1 MKSKRVTVHPRSD
14 GTPPSAA
21 QPKLTDVGLLEQ
33 SQINLTTPL
42 DEIPKYTNAA
52 ANARAKDP
60 RASQFAISVYP
71 AEKTGSIVQNVELE
85 RSTHNRDKDVEVLS
99 ADQLD
104 KVRVVAS
111 GLQKTYPNG
120 KVAVKDFTLAMVE
133 GQITCL
139 LGR

>member
-14 GTPPSAA
+14 DTTSSAA
-21 QPKLTDVGLLEQ
+21 LPKLTDVGPLEQ
-33 SQINLTTPL
+33 SQVNLTTPL

-52 ANARAKDP
+52 ANAQAKDS
-60 RASQFAISVYP
+60 RASEFAISVYP
-71 AEKTGSIVQNVELE
+71 AEKTGSIVQNVVLE
-85 RSTHNRDKDVEVLS
+85 QSTHNRDKDVEVLS

-120 KVAVKDFTLAMVE
+120 KIAVKDFTLAMVE

-139 LGR
+139 LGK